1 MVNPC
6 PDGEVLDRTT
16 KQCRPPLK
24 RGRRFSATAAIKATA
39 KANTKATTKAK
50 KTCPDGQVLDRTTKE
65 CRPPLKRGKTA
76 KKSPT
81 KSPTKVQDNTTLDK
95 HGFTIPVYRPKVYN
109 DEKTYRQTTLA
120 FSKHNQKWPK

>member
-6 PDGEVLDRTT
+6 PDGQVLDRTT

-24 RGRRFSATAAIKATA
+24 RGRRFSAT
-39 KANTKATTKAK
+39 TKATTKAK
-50 KTCPDGQVLDRTTKE
+50 KTCPDGQVLDRTTKQ

-120 FSKHNQKWPK
+120 FSKHKPKMA

>member
-6 PDGEVLDRTT
+6 PDGQVLDRTT

-39 KANTKATTKAK
+39 KAKNTRAK

-81 KSPTKVQDNTTLDK
+81 KSPINVQDNTTLDK

-109 DEKTYRQTTLA
+109 DEKIYRQTTLA
-120 FSKHNQKWPK
+120 FSKHKPKMA